1 MKNQKLDLNY
11 PNINIYTVPFKTHLG
26 RVYLRD
32 SIYDEAIKAFHEARK
47 ANPFLVINENYLAE
61 TFLNISEM
69 DSFRFYADKIFKTAP
84 NHPGH
89 FGFYIKSLGSLQN
102 SKKIDSAFAEVNIK
116 STTLWKIYLAAIYN
130 VDSIAEGGIRNIKI
144 ADSLYKKEIQI
155 QYFIDAI
162 KYGQENLEKSDE
174 LISVS
179 DELAKINDF
188 ESAIKALKKA
198 LELNPTSNSIY
209 NKLATSYFKLA
220 KYDSS
225 FNYINKI
232 DLNKFEDP
240 GRYY

>member
-1 MKNQKLDLNY
+1 MKFIKEIIILILIVISISGLFSNSIVFRSYVYQQKTVKDMAYLVPKLSLEESKKLDLNY

-144 ADSLYKKEIQI
+144 ADSLYKR
-155 QYFIDAI
+155 
-162 KYGQENLEKSDE
+162 NSD
-174 LISVS
+174 
-179 DELAKINDF
+179 
-188 ESAIKALKKA
+188 
-198 LELNPTSNSIY
+198 SILY
-209 NKLATSYFKLA
+209 
-220 KYDSS
+220 
-225 FNYINKI
+225 
-232 DLNKFEDP
+232 
-240 GRYY
+240 